1 MELIPLA
8 ANMTEVRLNA
18 GTMQG
23 KVILF
28 SYKTPVASWEDGK
41 FYITADRWSN
51 TTQRHIN
58 KWLKEFCADRKAAEI
73 VPQDYFTFLMGKS

>member
-1 MELIPLA
+1 MELNPIA
-8 ANMTEVRLNA
+8 ANMTEIRLNA
-18 GTMQG
+18 G
-23 KVILF
+23 KLILF
-28 SYKTPVASWEDGK
+28 SYQTPVASWEDGK

-58 KWLKEFCADRKAAEI
+58 KWLKEFSSDRKAAEI